1 MKTLTIKQLRTLG
14 ACRSTVA
21 LLAGTFGDA
30 AQVTEANCL
39 KVADKVDWDWAAEHL
54 LTAPAW
60 AEYQRVR
67 DAAWAVYERVRDAA
81 WAEYQRVRDA
91 AWAEYRRVKAH
102 TFALL
107 YAKEK

>member
-39 KVADKVDWDWAAEHL
+39 KVA
-54 LTAPAW
+54 
-60 AEYQRVR
+60 
-67 DAAWAVYERVRDAA
+67 
-81 WAEYQRVRDA
+81 
-91 AWAEYRRVKAH
+91 
-102 TFALL
+102 FAGA
-107 YAKEK
+107 YNSGARN